1 MHVARTTSTIV
12 TGAQA
17 RALIARALSL
27 GARAIGSSLGP
38 AGRGL
43 LFDGGSGGPLHSASG
58 LDIARRVTDEAGA
71 ASVALRI
78 LRDALWQVQR
88 DIEDGTARVACIA
101 AATYAQASRHV
112 AAGVSH
118 ALLNRAMQQV
128 QTELPAI
135 VGGARIGD
143 PGRYDIAMSA
153 CAEDDIARAVS
164 DAFAAMPAKG
174 AIDVRQADEPGLRFE
189 RYAGYGLDVRP
200 EAVGASVREQGLR
213 FEMNSVHVLVANEVL
228 CDFGPLARILEQF
241 ALHGKSLVIVARGFE
256 GAARDTL
263 VANRA
268 GLRMHVLGLVP
279 AEAGIEAM
287 HLLDDLCA
295 ATGATV
301 ISEETGTSI
310 SHVRPSMLGFA
321 TRLVVESGRA
331 VFLDANGDADII
343 RNRRTMLTSQAVAQR
358 YLALDRERLE
368 RRAARLA
375 GEWAVLRVG
384 GPTHWEARH
393 RAHGARA
400 ALAALAAADASGVVA
415 GGGRALCA
423 VGASLDALRAQH
435 APLHAS
441 DLRVAALDCIA
452 TGCRA
457 VAVHIDRNAGAPDH
471 EASYQPV
478 DPLSTTLAI
487 LQHAVSIAAT
497 LLTVEV
503 LIC

>member
-1 MHVARTTSTIV
+1 MQAASTSTVVTGTQART
-12 TGAQA
+12 
-17 RALIARALSL
+17 LISRALSV

-38 AGRGL
+38 GGRGL

-58 LDIARRVTDEAGA
+58 LDIARRVTGESGA

-88 DIEDGTARVACIA
+88 DLEDGTARVACIA
-101 AATYAQASRHV
+101 AATYAQAARHV
-112 AAGVSH
+112 ASGLSP
-118 ALLNRAMQQV
+118 ALLNKAMQQI
-128 QTELPAI
+128 QLELPAL
-135 VGGARIGD
+135 VEGVRADCNERTD
-143 PGRYDIAMSA
+143 RYDIALSA
-153 CAEDDIARAVS
+153 CAEDDIACAVS
-164 DAFAAMPAKG
+164 DAFATLPAKG
-174 AIDVRQADEPGLRFE
+174 AIDVQPGDDAQLRFE
-189 RYAGYGLDVRP
+189 RYTGYCLDVRP
-200 EAVGASVREQGLR
+200 EVAGASMQEQGLR
-213 FEMNSVHVLVANEVL
+213 FEMDNVHVLVANEVL

-279 AEAGIEAM
+279 SEAGIEAM
-287 HLLDDLCA
+287 HVLDDLGA

-321 TRLVVESGRA
+321 TRLVVQSGRA
-331 VFLDANGDADII
+331 VFSGAHGDADII
-343 RNRRTMLTSQAVAQR
+343 GKRRMLLASQALAQR

-375 GEWAVLRVG
+375 GEWAVLHVG
-384 GPTHWEARH
+384 GPTRWEAQH
-393 RAHGARA
+393 RAAGARA
-400 ALAALAAADASGVVA
+400 ALAALAAAEASGIVA
-415 GGGRALCA
+415 GGGRALCTVA
-423 VGASLDALRAQH
+423 TSLETMRAQQV
-435 APLHAS
+435 S
-441 DLRVAALDCIA
+441 DARRAALDCIA
-452 TGCRA
+452 AGCRA
-457 VAVHIDRNAGAPDH
+457 VAPHIERNAGAAAYDRH
-471 EASYQPV
+471 RPV

-487 LQHAVSIAAT
+487 LQHAVSLAAT